1 MANKEDGS
9 FILPGS
15 LKTWVPGNGGE
26 ILDLCQDELRLGF
39 IGYPKP
45 VSDLPLELLAALEN
59 LKLGKNFLLG
69 IGAVAEISE
78 RVKIPLTTLL
88 SGLKYEGQVN
98 LDG

>member
-59 LKLGKNFLLG
+59 LKLGYHVLRG
-69 IGAVAEISE
+69 IGADVLLYQI
-78 RVKIPLTTLL
+78 VNIPLTNLTTRDM
-88 SGLKYEGQVN
+88 YEG
-98 LDG
+98 